1 MRHAAVLALAVLTL
15 SGSSRAQ
22 VQNWPS
28 ERPPRP
34 LPAREVKFPPY
45 EFRTLPNGLQVIA
58 VFHHEQP
65 AVSLRLIIRAG
76 GAQDP
81 ADKPGAAT
89 MAATLLDQGT
99 TTKSA
104 EQIASAIDSIG
115 GVLGAGSGSD
125 LTFINAAVMNDSL
138 DFALQLVADV
148 ARNPAFSQQE
158 IERQRQQM
166 ISAMKV
172 SYEDPDYIA
181 GAVFDRL
188 VYGFH
193 PYGKPDA
200 GTPASLASLTREDL
214 VAFHKR
220 WFAPNNAILAVVGDV
235 TPEQAFAGVEKA
247 FGSWPKVELTAMPGG
262 EAPPPTRRLVVVD
275 RPGAVQTEIRVGNI
289 GLPRKHKDFLALD
302 IALKILGGEGG
313 NRLHRVLRS
322 ERGLTYGAEADL
334 HALKDTGDLVASTD
348 TKSATTAET
357 LRLIVDEI
365 SKLQRHRVQQREL
378 ADAQAYLTGS
388 FPLTIETPGAIALQ
402 VLNAVFYGLDLEEL
416 QNYRDRVNA
425 ITPEDIQR
433 VAQQYLHPDRLSI
446 VLVGDSSVFG
456 KDLAGAGF
464 DQVERIPLNE
474 LDFTAPDMRRKPAAS
489 GRIEPSYVPAAY
501 VQTVP
506 ATRPQPPAKAAPP
519 APSKQ
524 NDAAARELIMK
535 AIDARGGLELLRS
548 IKTVK
553 ATVDMVFATQGGPAR
568 VVATTHVKYPAQF
581 RSDATGPDGR
591 RVQTFDN
598 GVAWVSDDSGS
609 RDAPSEYTKLLQATV
624 QRDQLGLLL
633 ALHDNRVRG
642 RRLPDARFENTM
654 MPVLEVELATAGRL
668 TMLFDAETGLLAAQR
683 YGGTPGDPAT
693 EETFLDYRP
702 VQGMQVAHTVRVRVQ
717 GQPPF
722 ERTIRSIDF
731 NVPIDPALFM
741 KPKA

>member
-1 MRHAAVLALAVLTL
+1 M
-15 SGSSRAQ
+15 
-22 VQNWPS
+22 
-28 ERPPRP
+28 
-34 LPAREVKFPPY
+34 
-45 EFRTLPNGLQVIA
+45 
-58 VFHHEQP
+58 
-65 AVSLRLIIRAG
+65 
-76 GAQDP
+76 
-81 ADKPGAAT
+81 
-89 MAATLLDQGT
+89 
-99 TTKSA
+99 
-104 EQIASAIDSIG
+104 
-115 GVLGAGSGSD
+115 
-125 LTFINAAVMNDSL
+125 
-138 DFALQLVADV
+138 
-148 ARNPAFSQQE
+148 
-158 IERQRQQM
+158 
-166 ISAMKV
+166 
-172 SYEDPDYIA
+172 
-181 GAVFDRL
+181 
-188 VYGFH
+188 
-193 PYGKPDA
+193 
-200 GTPASLASLTREDL
+200 
-214 VAFHKR
+214 
-220 WFAPNNAILAVVGDV
+220 
-235 TPEQAFAGVEKA
+235 
-247 FGSWPKVELTAMPGG
+247 
-262 EAPPPTRRLVVVD
+262 VD

-348 TKSATTAET
+348 TKSTTTAET

-365 SKLQRHRVQQREL
+365 SKLQRQRVQQREL

-464 DQVERIPLNE
+464 DQIERIPLNE

-489 GRIEPSYVPAAY
+489 GRIEPSYTPAAF

-506 ATRPQPPAKAAPP
+506 AARPQTPAKAAPAAP
-519 APSKQ
+519 AKES
-524 NDAAARELIMK
+524 DAAARELIAK
-535 AIDARGGLELLRS
+535 AIGARGGLELLRS

-553 ATVDMVFATQGGPAR
+553 ATVDMVFATQTGPAR

-609 RDAPSEYTKLLQATV
+609 REAPPAYAKLLQATV

-633 ALHDNRVRG
+633 ALHDNRVHG
-642 RRLPDARFENTM
+642 RRLPDVRFENTM

-668 TMLFDAETGLLAAQR
+668 TMLFDAATGLLAAQR

-731 NVPIDPALFM
+731 NVPVDPALFM

>member
-1 MRHAAVLALAVLTL
+1 VRHVAALAIAVLAL
-15 SGSSRAQ
+15 SGASGAQ

-58 VFHHEQP
+58 VSHHEQP

-81 ADKPGAAT
+81 ADKPGAAS
-89 MAATLLDQGT
+89 MASTLLDQGT

-104 EQIASAIDSIG
+104 EQIANTIDSIG
-115 GVLGAGSGSD
+115 GVLGVGSGSD
-125 LTFINAAVMNDSL
+125 LTFINAAVMKDSL
-138 DFALQLVADV
+138 DVALQLVADV
-148 ARNPAFSQQE
+148 ARNPAFSPQE

-166 ISAMKV
+166 VSAMKV
-172 SYEDPDYIA
+172 SYDDPDYIA
-181 GAVFDRL
+181 GTVFDRL

-200 GTPASLASLTREDL
+200 GTPSSLASLTRDDL

-235 TPEQAFAGVEKA
+235 TADQAFAGVEKA
-247 FGSWPKVELTAMPGG
+247 FGSWPRAELTAMPGG
-262 EAPPPTRRLVVVD
+262 EVPPATRRVIVVD

-348 TKSATTAET
+348 TKSTTTAET

-365 SKLQRHRVQQREL
+365 WRLQRQRVQQREL

-464 DQVERIPLNE
+464 DQIERIPLSE
-474 LDFTAPDMRRKPAAS
+474 LDFTSQDMRRKPAAA
-489 GRIEPSYVPAAY
+489 GGLDPGYTPAAF
-501 VQTVP
+501 VRGVAIP
-506 ATRPQPPAKAAPP
+506 ATQKPAAAITET
-519 APSKQ
+519 
-524 NDAAARELIMK
+524 DAAARELVSK
-535 AIDARGGLELLRS
+535 AIAARGGLELLRS

-553 ATVDMVFATQGGPAR
+553 ATVDMVFATQTGPAR

-598 GVAWVSDDSGS
+598 GTAWVRDDAGA
-609 RDAPSEYTKLLQATV
+609 RDAPPEYAKLLQATV

-633 ALHDNRVRG
+633 ALNDNRVHG
-642 RRLPDARFENTM
+642 RRIADLPFENGM
-654 MPVLEVELATAGRL
+654 MPAIEVQLPAAGKL
-668 TMLFDAETGLLAAQR
+668 TMLFDGATSLLAAQR

-693 EETFLDYRP
+693 EETYFDYRP
-702 VQGMQVAHTVRVRVQ
+702 VQGMQVAYRVRVRVA

-722 ERTIRSIDF
+722 ERTIRSIGF
-731 NVPIDPALFM
+731 NVPIDANLFV